1 MKDRIAKYMIEAAEK
16 RGNLKPGF
24 IIVEA
29 TTGNTGIALSL
40 AASLKGY
47 KLVVVMPETMTI
59 ERQQMMRAYGAEV
72 VLTPGKDSVTGS
84 VNKAKEL
91 AKQPG
96 WWMPAQFENSDNV
109 VAHREF
115 TGAEILKQVPSG
127 RVDAFIAGVGTGGT
141 LMGVGEA
148 LRARNPTVRLIAA
161 QPEGSKE
168 LTGGAAGKHMI
179 EGVADGF
186 VPKIVDTSL
195 INETIYVKDEDAVRT
210 AQRLASEHGLL
221 VGISSGANV
230 FAAVRV
236 ARRMRKE
243 DNVVTILPDSAD
255 RYLSLGIFEKTAEQ
269 VKVPS
274 SCAG

>member
-16 RGNLKPGF
+16 RGDLKPGF

-96 WWMPAQFENSDNV
+96 GGCPRNLRIPITWLRTEN
-109 VAHREF
+109 
-115 TGAEILKQVPSG
+115 
-127 RVDAFIAGVGTGGT
+127 
-141 LMGVGEA
+141 
-148 LRARNPTVRLIAA
+148 
-161 QPEGSKE
+161 
-168 LTGGAAGKHMI
+168 
-179 EGVADGF
+179 
-186 VPKIVDTSL
+186 
-195 INETIYVKDEDAVRT
+195 
-210 AQRLASEHGLL
+210 LL
-221 VGISSGANV
+221 
-230 FAAVRV
+230 
-236 ARRMRKE
+236 
-243 DNVVTILPDSAD
+243 
-255 RYLSLGIFEKTAEQ
+255 EQ
-269 VKVPS
+269 KY
-274 SCAG
+274 

>member
-1 MKDRIAKYMIEAAEK
+1 
-16 RGNLKPGF
+16 
-24 IIVEA
+24 
-29 TTGNTGIALSL
+29 
-40 AASLKGY
+40 
-47 KLVVVMPETMTI
+47 
-59 ERQQMMRAYGAEV
+59 
-72 VLTPGKDSVTGS
+72 
-84 VNKAKEL
+84 
-91 AKQPG
+91 
-96 WWMPAQFENSDNV
+96 
-109 VAHREF
+109 
-115 TGAEILKQVPSG
+115 
-127 RVDAFIAGVGTGGT
+127 
-141 LMGVGEA
+141 
-148 LRARNPTVRLIAA
+148 
-161 QPEGSKE
+161 
-168 LTGGAAGKHMI
+168 MI